1 MFTPWQADVIPGLA
15 AKQPKT
21 VAASVFALREVL
33 RQVVDRSHS
42 CVNHSTTYRVFGTQ
56 VTPPAPVLKALP
68 KIFAHADK
76 NVRAEGTQL
85 THTLYQ
91 YIGPA
96 IDPWLAELKPVQVKE
111 LQEAFEGL
119 EKEGKGKGALKA
131 ERLTREHRREAE
143 ANADAGISEDTVD
156 TGAAEGKHFHHGFR

>member
-1 MFTPWQADVIPGLA
+1 M
-15 AKQPKT
+15 
-21 VAASVFALREVL
+21 
-33 RQVVDRSHS
+33 
-42 CVNHSTTYRVFGTQ
+42 
-56 VTPPAPVLKALP
+56 TPPAPVLKALP

-111 LQEAFEGL
+111 LQETFESM
-119 EKEGKGKGALKA
+119 EKEGKGKGTLKA
-131 ERLTREHRREAE
+131 ERSTREHQREAE
-143 ANADAGISEDTVD
+143 ANADAGIDGNATD
-156 TGAAEGKHFHHGFR
+156 AGAPAGKQS

>member
-1 MFTPWQADVIPGLA
+1 MFSRSRKSFG
-15 AKQPKT
+15 KQLT
-21 VAASVFALREVL
+21 DAVSLC
-33 RQVVDRSHS
+33 VDHS
-42 CVNHSTTYRVFGTQ
+42 STYRAFGTQ
-56 VTPPAPVLKALP
+56 VTPPAPVLKAFP

-111 LQEAFEGL
+111 LQETFESM
-119 EKEGKGKGALKA
+119 EKEGKGKGTLKA
-131 ERLTREHRREAE
+131 ERLTREHQREAE
-143 ANADAGISEDTVD
+143 ANADAGMDGDATD
-156 TGAAEGKHFHHGFR
+156 TGAPAGEHS

>member
-1 MFTPWQADVIPGLA
+1 M
-15 AKQPKT
+15 
-21 VAASVFALREVL
+21 
-33 RQVVDRSHS
+33 
-42 CVNHSTTYRVFGTQ
+42 
-56 VTPPAPVLKALP
+56 TPPAPVLKALP

-111 LQEAFEGL
+111 LQEAFEGM
-119 EKEGKGKGALKA
+119 EKEGKGKGTLKA
-131 ERLTREHRREAE
+131 ERSTKEHQREAE
-143 ANADAGISEDTVD
+143 AKADAGVGGDD
-156 TGAAEGKHFHHGFR
+156 ADAGAAEGK

>member
-1 MFTPWQADVIPGLA
+1 MVTGVISLC
-15 AKQPKT
+15 
-21 VAASVFALREVL
+21 
-33 RQVVDRSHS
+33 VDISIGCRA
-42 CVNHSTTYRVFGTQ
+42 FGTQ

-91 YIGPA
+91 YIGLA

-111 LQEAFEGL
+111 LQEAFEGM
-119 EKEGKGKGALKA
+119 ERDGKGKGMLKA
-131 ERLTREHRREAE
+131 ERSTREHQREAE
-143 ANADAGISEDTVD
+143 ANADAGASGDAAD
-156 TGAAEGKHFHHGFR
+156 TGAVEGK